1 MCLAIPRKVI
11 EINEDNVVV
20 ECGKNKINV
29 KSLLNI
35 KKGDYV
41 LVQGKIIVDKIPKEK
56 AENFLEMLK

>member
-11 EINEDNVVV
+11 EINEDNLVV